1 MIKSGIKNYFVNLK
15 FYFVPIGAFAVGA
28 IIGLS
33 ILLPGVLS
41 AIKNFYITITGI
53 LNETSIDFTVVK
65 DYIINSVKGLD
76 WNSGLLASVK
86 TLLSRDWL
94 ISLFNGCIDLIAA
107 DLQPYAQQI
116 DTAVNTAVGN
126 VTSLLGIFILFAI
139 LGLVGGYFLTAYLV
153 RRNIAKGKIRKS
165 LIAILIDSVIA
176 PVLLFL
182 CIWLFTL
189 WKPSIIFSSLVSVL
203 IFSITSLLSAY
214 LVHGVKTV
222 RGKELLS
229 GSGILKLFASDI
241 IIYYISVA
249 IVLIL
254 SLVINV
260 FSGILIGF
268 SFIEIAFLVISI
280 NAESYVKNLIPDKS
294 EEQEELLAA

>member
-41 AIKNFYITITGI
+41 AIKAFSASITGI
-53 LNETSIDFTVVK
+53 LKETSIDFTVIRDFIV
-65 DYIINSVKGLD
+65 DSVRGLD
-76 WNSGLLASVK
+76 WNSSLLASIK
-86 TLLSRDWL
+86 TLLSREWL
-94 ISLFNGCIDLIAA
+94 TSLFNGCIDLIAA
-107 DLQPYAQQI
+107 DLQPYAQQL
-116 DTAVNTAVGN
+116 DGAVNTAVGT
-126 VTSLLGIFILFAI
+126 VTSLLGVFAFFAI

-153 RRNIAKGKIRKS
+153 RRNIAKRKVWKY
-165 LIAILIDSVIA
+165 LLAIFIDSVIA

-189 WKPSIIFSSLVSVL
+189 WKPSIIFSSFVSVL

-214 LVHGVKTV
+214 LVNGVKTV
-222 RGKELLS
+222 KGKELLNALS
-229 GSGILKLFASDI
+229 ILKLFASNF

-249 IVLIL
+249 IVVIL
-254 SLVINV
+254 SLAINV

-268 SFIEIAFLVISI
+268 SFVEIAFLVISI
-280 NAESYVKNLIPDKS
+280 NAESYVKSLIPEKA
-294 EEQEELLAA
+294 EGQEELLAA